1 MENTKTAKVRPI
13 FKKDEKT
20 KVKNYQRVSLLYIFS
35 KIYKRFTHE
44 NLTPFDFFL
53 SESGSAYWKTWR
65 LIENWKK
72 SLVQNKFV
80 GSALMDLSNAFD
92 CILDDFL
99 ITKMNSFGFS
109 SESVT
114 FFYSN
119 LKGVNKL

>member
-20 KVKNYQRVSLLYIFS
+20 KVKNYQRVSLLDIFS

-53 SESGSAYWKTWR
+53 SEFGSAYWKTWR

-80 GSALMDLSNAFD
+80 GSALMDLSKAFD
-92 CILDDFL
+92 CILDDLL
-99 ITKMNSFGFS
+99 ITKINLYGFS

-119 LKGVNKL
+119 LKGMNKL